1 MPAEAVPSDDA
12 KSIVTV
18 LPDAA
23 DNVATRFV
31 AAAVSSAVVTSLIE
45 IVGAASLSVI
55 VTVPVAVAI
64 DAFEGLERV
73 ISNVSSFSSKA
84 SSEIVAEMV

>member
-12 KSIVTV
+12 KSIVIV